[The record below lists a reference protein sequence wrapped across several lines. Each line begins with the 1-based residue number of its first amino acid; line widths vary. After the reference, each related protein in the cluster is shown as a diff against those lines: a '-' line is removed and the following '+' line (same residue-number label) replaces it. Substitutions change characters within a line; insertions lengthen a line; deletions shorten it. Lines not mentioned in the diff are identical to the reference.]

1 MKALLSALALL
12 TVTTVGAAAPLCGTA
27 YAQSCC
33 KVCKAGKAC
42 GDSCIAKNKSCK
54 KGKGCACNG

>member
-12 TVTTVGAAAPLCGTA
+12 TVTTVGAATPMCGTA

-33 KVCKAGKAC
+33 KTCSKGKAC
-42 GDSCIAKNKSCK
+42 GDSCIAKDKACK
-54 KGKGCACNG
+54 KGRGCACNG